1 MREFG
6 RTALWVIEIVLMVA
20 IMVGIIF
27 VGSAVCF
34 ARVSGPNNSDV
45 GKAAML
51 ELPNGDVVVGEIEE
65 LYRWSESNYEV
76 MIDGEIYCVHPSD
89 FAVIPTDHPVGPP
102 VED

>member
-6 RTALWVIEIVLMVA
+6 RTALLVMGIVLMST
-20 IMVGIIF
+20 IIVGIIV
-27 VGSAVCF
+27 VGGALCF
-34 ARVSGPNNSDV
+34 ASVSGPNNSDV

-51 ELPNGDVVVGEIEE
+51 SLPNGDVVVGEIEE

-76 MIDGEIYCVHPSD
+76 MIDGKVYVVHPSD
-89 FAVIPTDHPVGPP
+89 FVVIPTDYPVGPP

>member
-6 RTALWVIEIVLMVA
+6 RTALWVIGTALLVIIV
-20 IMVGIIF
+20 VGIII
-27 VGSAVCF
+27 VGYAFCF
-34 ARVSGPNNSDV
+34 ASVSGPNNSDV

-65 LYRWSESNYEV
+65 LYRWSESSYEV
-76 MIDGEIYCVHPSD
+76 MIDGEIYIVHPSD
-89 FAVIPTDHPVGPP
+89 FAVIPTTYPVGPP

>member
-6 RTALWVIEIVLMVA
+6 RTALWVMEIVLLVA

-34 ARVSGPNNSDV
+34 ASTSGPNNPDV

-51 ELPNGDVVVGEIEE
+51 SLPNGDVVVGEIEE

-76 MIDGEIYCVHPSD
+76 VIDAI
-89 FAVIPTDHPVGPP
+89 IPTDYPVGPP

>member
-6 RTALWVIEIVLMVA
+6 RTALWVIGIVLMATIIVS
-20 IMVGIIF
+20 IIF
-27 VGSAVCF
+27 VGGAFCF
-34 ARVSGPNNSDV
+34 AHTSGPNNSDV

-51 ELPNGDVVVGEIEE
+51 SLPNGDVVVGEIEE

-76 MIDGEIYCVHPSD
+76 VIDGETYVVHPTD
-89 FAVIPTDHPVGPP
+89 FAVIPTDYPVGPP

>member
-1 MREFG
+1 M
-6 RTALWVIEIVLMVA
+6 EIVLLVA

-27 VGSAVCF
+27 VGGAVCF

-51 ELPNGDVVVGEIEE
+51 ELPNGDVVVGKIEE

-76 MIDGEIYCVHPSD
+76 VIDGETYVVHPTD
-89 FAVIPTDHPVGPP
+89 FAVIPTDYPVGSP